1 MMKTPRLAGLLALVK
16 TEKDNE
22 NAETY
27 DYDALTPSLMDE
39 KDAQHYVNAL
49 NFACHQPDIKNI
61 AVTGPYG
68 AGKSSVL
75 LTWSKRREKDLKIMT
90 VSLADFDMIQATT
103 ETEYR
108 AAEPSAKTEKKARQQ
123 EKSIEYSILQ
133 QILYKARKSEL
144 PYSRIERIAD
154 VTPSQTRKMAMG
166 LLATVGFS
174 LSGLIFLF
182 PDYFRNKLSLSTA
195 FSEFILNI
203 PSVVRIVF
211 LPGCAF
217 FITFYLVLSK
227 LHRMGIFDRRVS
239 IDKIDLSK
247 GATISTRPSDPSLLN
262 VFIDEIVYFFERQK
276 YNVVIFEDLDRHN
289 DGAIFIKLREIN
301 QIINNSRPETHPV
314 RFIYALRD
322 DIFNSPESRT
332 KFFDFVMPVIPVMD
346 SQNATDHFSK
356 KFRKDEFN
364 VAGFEQCVARLAIF
378 IPDMRVLNSIANEF
392 RLYRNLVN
400 NGENIIRLLSLIA
413 YKNLCSRDYH
423 LIDTKQG
430 ILYGVI
436 NSHISEGF
444 ISIVEDRIK
453 TEMKSLNLEISE
465 INEEHETNKH
475 DIVRNILQI
484 YISDKTKK
492 HFIFSNQNG
501 ELFNLDNIINDEN
514 LLFAMLKSHGLY
526 VRAVNFGTNIA
537 NIDSSE
543 ANEMLDKYKE
553 RCKLLSSIS
562 DGKLSVLEKRA
573 EHLRQQRRKLQVS
586 SLGTLIERMG
596 SEGFR
601 DWVSENLNIDCG
613 PDNSEGYTASQ
624 FDFIYSLLRW
634 EYLSTDYMS
643 YRSIFIPGNLSSS
656 DNEFILAVSAGRDY
670 SITTAMP
677 LERTANVIKKLNE
690 LGLLHQDNAWHARVL
705 LHLLQ
710 HESEGERNQ
719 LMKVISLQLEEGE
732 ETRLERL
739 KEQIFSFWDAADAIR
754 YVELMACG
762 CEETGLFLNRLLQ
775 MNNTQV
781 ASRLLVIFFCSSEMH
796 WNYETTDMKYM
807 ATKIFSEHGD
817 IPDMVPDGYA
827 ELFTANLRRAD
838 LALPLIGDCKSAQG
852 GELIARIA
860 ELKLWTYSK
869 GNLVNMVR
877 ILSNYSDVVYEQF
890 LKKPLHTIESFNIS
904 QLNYVALENIND
916 FIDDFF
922 ISSEEY
928 EKVTSILNNPGLS
941 FYKLDDLSRKMTF
954 LISDISKIK
963 KRSGETFS
971 FNSTV
976 LERSIYEMLF
986 ENNRIEPTWA
996 NVNYLVNL
1004 SDDLSPWFAIWFDRN
1019 YDKIIDIPTAFSSF
1033 EVFRRLMYK
1042 IYQSKALTSDSPRR
1056 KILSSIQLTIL
1067 SLPDGLTIDEAALLV
1082 EYGKLAPTAYVYQQL
1097 YQAFHTERENIYPLL
1112 ADLVLQRPGLLE
1124 NEPDLILINDG
1135 EFDYTLAKLLLTRKT
1150 MPASILLSTLNW
1162 LWSYDSKLF
1171 DGPVFIASSMLPQ
1184 LAPRLTDEKTLRAIL
1199 VQCLK
1204 AGDVSHDALFSVVAL
1219 LSDPA
1224 SKAFISDLNY
1234 KSMDLTEDEWELAQ
1248 LLESVGFIQSL
1259 KQENRDGRFR
1269 FVPYNSPVF
1278 RRE

>member
-1 MMKTPRLAGLLALVK
+1 MMKTPRLAGLLALIK
-16 TEKDNE
+16 AEKYDE
-22 NAETY
+22 KSEHY

-39 KDAQHYVNAL
+39 KDVQHYVNAL

-75 LTWSKRREKDLKIMT
+75 FTWSKRREKDLKIMT
-90 VSLADFDMIQATT
+90 VSLADFDMVRATT
-103 ETEYR
+103 ETEDK
-108 AAEPSAKTEKKARQQ
+108 AAEPGANTEKKARQQ

-133 QILYKARKSEL
+133 QILYKVRKSEL

-154 VTPSQTRKMAMG
+154 VTSSQTRKMALS
-166 LLATVGFS
+166 LLATVGCG

-182 PDYFRNKLSLSTA
+182 PDYFREKLSLSTE
-195 FSEFILNI
+195 FSRFILNI
-203 PSVVRIVF
+203 PSTIRIG
-211 LPGCAF
+211 LLAGTAF
-217 FITFYLVLSK
+217 FITFYLFLSK

-301 QIINNSRPETHPV
+301 QIINNSRPQTHPV

-322 DIFNSPESRT
+322 DIFNSPEART
-332 KFFDFVMPVIPVMD
+332 KFFDFIMPVIPVMD

-364 VAGFEQCVARLAIF
+364 VTGFEQCVARLAIF

-423 LIDTKQG
+423 LIDVRKG

-436 NSHISEGF
+436 NAYISGDLLNFFERK
-444 ISIVEDRIK
+444 ITE
-453 TEMKSLNLEISE
+453 EMKSLEHQISE
-465 INEEHETNKH
+465 INAEHESNNQGVIK
-475 DIVRNILQI
+475 DILKI
-484 YISDKTKK
+484 YISDATKQYLT
-492 HFIFSNQNG
+492 FCNSNG
-501 ELFNLDNIINDEN
+501 RIVSLDQTVNDEN
-514 LLFAMLKSHGLY
+514 LFLSMLKSHGLH
-526 VRAVNFGTNIA
+526 VRVANSGTVIA
-537 NIDSSE
+537 NITPSV
-543 ANEMLDKYKE
+543 ANEILEDFNR
-553 RCKLLSSIS
+553 RCALLKLKS
-562 DGKLSVLEKRA
+562 DGKLSDLKKRT
-573 EHLRQQRRKLQVS
+573 EHLRQLRRSLHIS
-586 SLGTLIERMG
+586 SPGTLIERME
-596 SEGFR
+596 SKGFR
-601 DWVSENLNIDCG
+601 DWLIENLQIDCS

-643 YRSIFIPGNLSSS
+643 YRSIFIPGSLSSG
-656 DNEFILAVSAGRDY
+656 DNEFIRAVSAGRDY
-670 SITTAMP
+670 SVTTAMP

-690 LGLLHQDNAWHARVL
+690 LGLLHQDNTWHAEVL

-710 HESEGERNQ
+710 HERNQ

-739 KEQIFSFWDAADAIR
+739 IEQTFSFWDAADAIR
-754 YVELMACG
+754 YVEHMASG
-762 CEETGLFLNRLLQ
+762 CEETGLFLHRLLQ
-775 MNNTQV
+775 MNNSQV

-796 WNYETTDMKYM
+796 WNYETTDMKYK
-807 ATKIFSEHGD
+807 AVKIFSEHGD
-817 IPDMVPDGYA
+817 IPDMIPDGYA
-827 ELFTANLRRAD
+827 ELFTENLQRAG
-838 LALPLIGDCKSAQG
+838 LTLPCVGECKSRQG
-852 GELIARIA
+852 GEIIARIA
-860 ELKLWTYSK
+860 ELKLWTYS
-869 GNLVNMVR
+869 GDNLVNMVR
-877 ILSNYSDVVYEQF
+877 ILSNYSNVVYEQF
-890 LKKPLHTIESFNIS
+890 LKKPLSTLENFKIS
-904 QLNYVALENIND
+904 QLNDVINHNIND

-922 ISSEEY
+922 IPSEEY
-928 EKVTSILNNPGLS
+928 ERVTSILNNPASS
-941 FYKLDDLSRKMTF
+941 FDILDKLAQKMAF

-963 KRSGETFS
+963 ERSGEVFK
-971 FNSTV
+971 FQNAP
-976 LERSIYEMLF
+976 LKKSIYEMLF
-986 ENNRIEPTWA
+986 EYNRIEPTWA

-1004 SDDLSPWFAIWFDRN
+1004 SNDLSPWFAMWFDRN
-1019 YDKIIDIPTAFSSF
+1019 CDKIIDIPTAFSSF
-1033 EVFRRLMYK
+1033 DVFSRLMDK
-1042 IYQSKALTSDSPRR
+1042 IYQSKALTSDAARR

-1067 SLPDGLTIDEAALLV
+1067 SLPDGMTIDEAALLV
-1082 EYGKLAPTAYVYQQL
+1082 EYGRLAPTAGVYQQL
-1097 YQAFHTERENIYPLL
+1097 HQAFHTEGEKCHCLL
-1112 ADLVLQRPGLLE
+1112 ANLVLQHPGLLE
-1124 NEPDLILINDG
+1124 NEPDLILISDSK
-1135 EFDYTLAKLLLTRKT
+1135 FDYTLATMLLTSEA
-1150 MPASILLSTLNW
+1150 MPISILLSALNW
-1162 LWSYDSKLF
+1162 LWSYDPELF
-1171 DGPVFIASSMLPQ
+1171 AGPLFIASSMLPK
-1184 LAPRLTDEKTLRAIL
+1184 LAPRLADEKVLRAIL

-1204 AGDVSHDALFSVVAL
+1204 AGDISHDAILSAITL
-1219 LSDPA
+1219 LNDQA

-1234 KSMDLTEDEWELAQ
+1234 RSMDLSEDELGLAQ
-1248 LLESVGFIQSL
+1248 LLESVGFIRSL

-1269 FVPYNSPVF
+1269 FVPHNSTAF